1 MASILAAV
9 PKEQDDEFVGLVD
22 DRIAHQIRT
31 GPEWNQQ
38 LTGTM
43 RLGRRATPRKIQKR
57 LGRMDNRFGGV
68 YRSMRI
74 VVGQKDPQTLKIPK
88 RLG

>member
-1 MASILAAV
+1 MPDA
-9 PKEQDDEFVGLVD
+9 EDEEFVALVD
-22 DRIAHQIRT
+22 DRIAHHIRT

-43 RLGRRATPRKIQKR
+43 RLEWRSAPRKIQKR
-57 LGRMDNRFGGV
+57 LGSMDNSFGGAD
-68 YRSMRI
+68 RSMRI
-74 VVGQKDPQTLKIPK
+74 VNGQKDPQTLKIPK

>member
-9 PKEQDDEFVGLVD
+9 PKAQDDEFVALVD

-43 RLGRRATPRKIQKR
+43 RLGRRAALRKIQKR
-57 LGRMDNRFGGV
+57 LGRMDNSFGGAD
-68 YRSMRI
+68 RSMRI
-74 VVGQKDPQTLKIPK
+74 VIVQKDPQTLQIPK